1 MVRNIVN
8 NTTLYNNSLNNLA
21 SKTKSF
27 ENHSTTSSTTTDVKT
42 THRDESKIVKT
53 ESLQPVI
60 TYETIEKL
68 DEPGGYKN
76 NFFDIS
82 DLLNN
87 GWRIQEMG

>member
-21 SKTKSF
+21 SRTKSF

-53 ESLQPVI
+53 ENLAPTISYEVI
-60 TYETIEKL
+60 KSNV
-68 DEPGGYKN
+68 DQG
-76 NFFDIS
+76 
-82 DLLNN
+82 
-87 GWRIQEMG
+87 